1 MRTKSRVRGSIASR
15 ASAGKFRLCRSIR
28 SFTAAKFQLF
38 ASPRQAV
45 ANSAGSS
52 SVSASIL
59 HASSS
64 RRSCCSTASSIARSL
79 RIQAVGPPSARTPES
94 GSGRKFRRRC
104 RSGFPRTGLD
114 SRSASS
120 CSRSRRSCGVS
131 GLVAP
136 WFIVSR
142 SVLGSTS
149 ARVQSR
155 PMSEIEGQIKEEEL
169 DAEQQAR
176 RRMALAQIRQY
187 PDAALKMAA
196 RPVEEFDDDLRQLV
210 DRMKQLMV
218 DANGIGLAATQVGV
232 LQRLFV
238 FQVSEGETV
247 ALANPEIVDRGEVAT
262 VEDEG
267 CLSIQ
272 GVLLPVERAAKI
284 AIAGQ
289 DEHGAEVRYELEE
302 PYSRV
307 AQHETDHLD
316 GILILD
322 RTTPEAR
329 REALASLRPRIV
341 IG

>member
-1 MRTKSRVRGSIASR
+1 MRTKSRVRGSIARR
-15 ASAGKFRLCRSIR
+15 ASAGKLRLWRSI
-28 SFTAAKFQLF
+28 SSLTWPKLQLP
-38 ASPRQAV
+38 ASSRQAP

-52 SVSASIL
+52 SSSASVRRL
-59 HASSS
+59 SAR
-64 RRSCCSTASSIARSL
+64 RRSCCPTASSIARSL
-79 RIQAVGPPSARTPES
+79 RIQAVGPPSDRTPDS

-104 RSGFPRTGLD
+104 RSGFPRTGLG

-136 WFIVSR
+136 WLMISR

-155 PMSEIEGQIKEEEL
+155 RMSEIEGQVKEEEL

-196 RPVEEFDDDLRQLV
+196 RPVKEFDDDLRRLV
-210 DRMKQLMV
+210 ERMKQLMV

-247 ALANPEIVDRGEVAT
+247 ALANPDIVDRGEVT
-262 VEDEG
+262 GVEDEG

-272 GVLLPVERAAKI
+272 GVPLPIERSAKI
-284 AIAGQ
+284 VIAGQ
-289 DEHGAEVRYELEE
+289 DEHGAAVPYELEE
-302 PYSRV
+302 PNSRV
-307 AQHETDHLD
+307 AQHETDPLD
-316 GILILD
+316 GVLILD
-322 RTTPEAR
+322 RTPPEAR